1 MRQPTHP
8 GAILRE
14 DILPAINVTKT
25 SLASALDISRQM
37 LYGILNEEKPVSPE
51 TAIKLGAYFGNN
63 PEMWLNMQ
71 MKYDL
76 FKARKTIKPAV
87 LKRIEKEKVA
97 AWIIKA

>member
-14 DILPAINVTKT
+14 DILPELEISKAG
-25 SLASALDISRQM
+25 LARALDISRQL
-37 LYGILNEEKPVSPE
+37 LYGILNEEKPITPE
-51 TAIKLGAYFGNN
+51 TAIKLAAFLGNE

-76 FKARKTIKPAV
+76 YKAQKAIKPSV
-87 LKRIEKEKVA
+87 LKRIEKEKDA
-97 AWIIKA
+97 A